1 MAKAIGAEVVP
12 AGRGVATWGRWVLGL
27 LILVAIVIGGRQLA
41 GLVPAF
47 AGWVRELGP
56 LGPVAF
62 IAGYVLAAVAFVPG
76 ALLTVTAG
84 VVFGVAAG
92 TAYVLVGATL
102 GSAVSFLVSRHLAR
116 AAFERRLSTNS
127 RFTTIDQAIA
137 REGRKVV
144 FLLRLS
150 PVFPFSLLNYAL
162 GLTRI
167 RFVDFVAASA
177 GMLPGTLL
185 YTFSGKVAG
194 DLAALAA
201 GQSPARGPGYY
212 IVLALGL
219 LATIGVT
226 VVVTRVARRA
236 LRESTGDRK

>member
-1 MAKAIGAEVVP
+1 MAVWARLALGA
-12 AGRGVATWGRWVLGL
+12 
-27 LILVAIVIGGRQLA
+27 LILAGVILGGRQLA

-47 AGWVRELGP
+47 AMWVRALGP

-76 ALLTVTAG
+76 ALLTLTAG
-84 VVFGVAAG
+84 AVFGVVAG

-102 GSAVSFLVSRHLAR
+102 GSAASFLVSRHLAR
-116 AAFERRLSTNS
+116 GAFERRLSTNP
-127 RFTTIDQAIA
+127 RFAAIDQAIA

-150 PVFPFSLLNYAL
+150 PAFPFTLLNYAL

-167 RFVDFVAASA
+167 RFIDFVIASI

-185 YTFSGKVAG
+185 YTYSGKVAG
-194 DLAALAA
+194 DLAALAS
-201 GQSPARGPGYY
+201 GQSPPRGPGYY

-236 LRESTGDRK
+236 LRESTGDTK